1 MKETNKPATI
11 SIVEHDN
18 EKWVRVEALGEDFI
32 IAPHDLDGGK
42 SDFSFDSA
50 RERLKELGLDTF
62 NRLRGFIIA
71 IYIEEINE
79 TLEEAG
85 GDKFARDWY
94 ISSELWHPVG
104 VADYYSNLSW
114 YFDGSSGCF
123 SSNTRYLSIFRCR
136 PVLAY
141 NA

>member
-18 EKWVRVEALGEDFI
+18 EKWIRVEALGEDFI

-42 SDFSFDSA
+42 SDFNFDSA
-50 RERLKELGLDTF
+50 QERMKELGLDTF

-79 TLEEAG
+79 ALEEAG

-94 ISSELWHPVG
+94 ISSELWRPVG
-104 VADYYSNLSW
+104 VADYNSNLSW
-114 YFDGSSGCF
+114 FFYGAYGCIYYN
-123 SSNTRYLSIFRCR
+123 SRYHSYFRCR